1 VTSPP
6 LTRPDPRP
14 ATRNRPGS
22 AAKYRVTAQPLSA
35 PAALLRGMLRD
46 LAEEEPANESSLA
59 ASQAH
64 MNESRHTD
72 LAGPAALSDA
82 AIIERSV
89 AVPECFAEIF
99 DRHAEGIYRYAAR
112 RLGQQAAADVMSE
125 VFLAAFR
132 NRRRYDT
139 GRDDA
144 RPWLYGIAI
153 NVISQYQRTQRRHA
167 RVLAIVSD
175 GPATDVV
182 ADEALDRVTATQLLP
197 RIMRVLDKLSDSDR
211 ELVLLVAW
219 AELSY
224 QQAAQALGIPLGTV
238 RSRLHRIRV
247 KLRRAAGPNLLP
259 PSENP

>member
-1 VTSPP
+1 
-6 LTRPDPRP
+6 
-14 ATRNRPGS
+14 
-22 AAKYRVTAQPLSA
+22 
-35 PAALLRGMLRD
+35 MLRD
-46 LAEEEPANESSLA
+46 LAEEEPADENSLA
-59 ASQAH
+59 ASQDH
-64 MNESRHTD
+64 MNEPRRTD
-72 LAGPAALSDA
+72 LAGPAAPSDA

-132 NRRRYDT
+132 NRQRYDT

-144 RPWLYGIAI
+144 RPWLYGIAV
-153 NVISQYQRTQRRHA
+153 NVISQHQRAQRRYA
-167 RVLAIVSD
+167 RVLAAVPSV
-175 GPATDVV
+175 PATDVV
-182 ADEALDRVTATQLLP
+182 ADEVLDRVTAAQLRP
-197 RIMRVLDKLSDSDR
+197 RIMRVLGELPDSDR

-224 QQAAQALGIPLGTV
+224 EQAAQALGIPLGTV

-247 KLRRAAGPNLLP
+247 KLRRAAGLNLLP
-259 PSENP
+259 PSENT